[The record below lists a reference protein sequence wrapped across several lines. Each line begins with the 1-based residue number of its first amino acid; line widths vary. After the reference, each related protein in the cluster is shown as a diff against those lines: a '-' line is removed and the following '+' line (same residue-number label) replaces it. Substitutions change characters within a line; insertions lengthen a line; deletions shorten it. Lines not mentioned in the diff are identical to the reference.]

1 MNLHEDDAAAQV
13 AAAAA
18 GQPPRFFK
26 LPDFWTASPAAW
38 FGVAEAQFL
47 LRGTASQRDRFALV
61 AAVLPEASARRV
73 NHILAAPGDNS
84 YDDLKAA
91 LLVAHQLTSYQKAEK
106 LFSSEPLGDRRPSE
120 LLSEMLELVH
130 PGEERTRLFAMLF
143 LRRLPA
149 AVRLQLTEDDHE
161 DVRALA
167 DKADRCAASIH
178 RHQQLLPVFAATAD
192 GTEDNEEQS
201 DFTVAVVGSSRGGR
215 FNQRS
220 RGSQNRPRGGRG
232 GQRSQSSSSSSHQEL
247 SQAQQARQAGLCRNH
262 FIYGEKTYN
271 CGGNCSW
278 SGN

>member
-1 MNLHEDDAAAQV
+1 MDVQEDN
-13 AAAAA
+13 AAAAAGNQPA

-26 LPDFWTASPAAW
+26 LSDFWTASPAAW

-73 NHILAAPGDNS
+73 AHILAAPGDNS

-192 GTEDNEEQS
+192 DTEDNEEQS
-201 DFTVAVVGSSRGGR
+201 DFTVAAVGSSRGGR

-220 RGSQNRPRGGRG
+220 RGGQSRSRGGRG
-232 GQRSQSSSSSSHQEL
+232 GQRPQSSSSSSQQEP
-247 SQAQQARQAGLCRNH
+247 SQAQQAKQAGLCRNH

>member
-1 MNLHEDDAAAQV
+1 MDVEGNAADLAGNPPAAQ
-13 AAAAA
+13 
-18 GQPPRFFK
+18 PPTRFFK

-47 LRGTASQRDRFALV
+47 LRGTTQQRERFALV

-73 NHILAAPGDNS
+73 AHILAAPGDNC
-84 YDDLKAA
+84 YTDLRAA
-91 LLVAHQLTSYQKAEK
+91 LLVAHQLTAFQKAEK

-130 PGEERTRLFAMLF
+130 PGEERTRLFSMLF

-178 RHQQLLPVFAATAD
+178 RHQQPLPVYAATA
-192 GTEDNEEQS
+192 EDFESSEDQS
-201 DFTVAVVGSSRGGR
+201 DCAVAAVGSFRGGR
-215 FNQRS
+215 PSQRS
-220 RGSQNRPRGGRG
+220 RGGANRSRGGRG
-232 GQRSQSSSSSSHQEL
+232 GQRPQYSNNSSQQEP
-247 SQAQQARQAGLCRNH
+247 SIAQQAKQAGLCRNH
-262 FIYGEKTYN
+262 FIHGDKTFN

-278 SGN
+278 TGN